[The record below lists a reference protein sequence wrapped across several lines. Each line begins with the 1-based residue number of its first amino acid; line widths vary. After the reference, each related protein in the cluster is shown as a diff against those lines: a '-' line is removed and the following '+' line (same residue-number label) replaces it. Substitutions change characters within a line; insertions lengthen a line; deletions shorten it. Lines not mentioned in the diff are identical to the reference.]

1 MMFSLVCT
9 VSLLLSYQFV
19 SLDYNDFQWS
29 SYLRSFDGALW
40 TFVILSSLIGG
51 ILLWGF
57 DLYFSKFGHGFSIFN
72 AFGISFGASF
82 GMTVIDANESNSRSK
97 KILLLT
103 IFLSGNAI
111 FIAYQAELTSAL
123 SVPSN
128 KLPFRSPEELLQTD
142 YRYTLV
148 W

>member
-1 MMFSLVCT
+1 M
-9 VSLLLSYQFV
+9 
-19 SLDYNDFQWS
+19 
-29 SYLRSFDGALW
+29 RSFDGALW

-51 ILLWGF
+51 LLLWGF

-142 YRYTLV
+142 YRYISNKIL
-148 W
+148 